1 MEFKT
6 DTLCKM
12 VRRISNNVKNEN
24 KMFVN
29 IFYIIKLSNADYLLK
44 KPKGGTSIKMIC
56 IKMRRKRK
64 YKYKYM
70 HTCMLFHDTNI
81 N

>member
-29 IFYIIKLSNADYLLK
+29 TFYIIKLSNADYLLK
-44 KPKGGTSIKMIC
+44 KTKGGTSIKMIC
-56 IKMRRKRK
+56 IKM
-64 YKYKYM
+64 
-70 HTCMLFHDTNI
+70 H
-81 N
+81 

>member
-12 VRRISNNVKNEN
+12 VSRISNNVKNEN

-29 IFYIIKLSNADYLLK
+29 NFYIIKLSNADYLLK
-44 KPKGGTSIKMIC
+44 KTKNDLYKNAQRENTNTC
-56 IKMRRKRK
+56 IRVCCFMTHNF
-64 YKYKYM
+64 Y
-70 HTCMLFHDTNI
+70 I

>member
-6 DTLCKM
+6 ETLCKM

-29 IFYIIKLSNADYLLK
+29 TFYIIKLSNADYLFK
-44 KPKGGTSIKMIC
+44 KKTKGGTSIKMIC
-56 IKMRRKRK
+56 IKMHRKRK

-70 HTCMLFHDTNI
+70 HTCMLSYDT
-81 N
+81 

>member
-12 VRRISNNVKNEN
+12 VRHISNNVKNEN

-29 IFYIIKLSNADYLLK
+29 TFYIIKLSNADYLFK
-44 KPKGGTSIKMIC
+44 KNPSAV
-56 IKMRRKRK
+56 
-64 YKYKYM
+64 
-70 HTCMLFHDTNI
+70 HP
-81 N
+81 

>member
-29 IFYIIKLSNADYLLK
+29 TFYIIKLSNADYLFKK
-44 KPKGGTSIKMIC
+44 KPWAV
-56 IKMRRKRK
+56 
-64 YKYKYM
+64 
-70 HTCMLFHDTNI
+70 HP
-81 N
+81 

>member
-29 IFYIIKLSNADYLLK
+29 TFYIIKLSNADYLFKNIHKNDL
-44 KPKGGTSIKMIC
+44 
-56 IKMRRKRK
+56 
-64 YKYKYM
+64 YKNAQKAKIQIQIHAYVYAVSC
-70 HTCMLFHDTNI
+70 T
-81 N
+81 

>member
-29 IFYIIKLSNADYLLK
+29 TFYIIKLSNAEYLFK
-44 KPKGGTSIKMIC
+44 KNQGRYIHKNDL
-56 IKMRRKRK
+56 
-64 YKYKYM
+64 YKNAQKAKIQIQIHAYM
-70 HTCMLFHDTNI
+70 YAVS
-81 N
+81 

>member
-12 VRRISNNVKNEN
+12 VKRISYNVKIEN

-29 IFYIIKLSNADYLLK
+29 TFYIIKLSNADYFVLK
-44 KPKGGTSIKMIC
+44 KP
-56 IKMRRKRK
+56 RAV
-64 YKYKYM
+64 
-70 HTCMLFHDTNI
+70 HP
-81 N
+81 